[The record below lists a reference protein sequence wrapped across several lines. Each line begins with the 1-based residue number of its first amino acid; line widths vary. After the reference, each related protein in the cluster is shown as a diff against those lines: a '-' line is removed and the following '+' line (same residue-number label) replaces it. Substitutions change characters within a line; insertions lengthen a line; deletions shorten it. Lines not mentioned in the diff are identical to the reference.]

1 MTSNEAPSHQVTT
14 QPTQAPPATQH
25 SAPAA
30 QTTSTTQA
38 TQATQPSLP
47 LPFEN
52 SGRPFSG
59 FAPIER
65 LQINHL
71 PDDELL
77 YYANLPVDNVIVVDT
92 ETTGLEPSDE
102 VISYGIC
109 TAQGDEIANQLV
121 RPTRHT
127 AWPEAEKINHI
138 SWDDV
143 KAQPHLTELEPSL
156 SALWANS
163 ALLVGYNIGFDQR
176 LLHQS
181 GVNLS
186 GIEAFDLMEAFARLH
201 CQWNRHRQA
210 YRWLR
215 LTDVATIYDYQY
227 EAHDSLN
234 DARATAFCYLAFREE
249 CRKIATSRNLEQAAA
264 STPLATGSASL
275 AAASTHS
282 TTASTPLTGEM
293 REL

>member
-1 MTSNEAPSHQVTT
+1 MNDNLQNSNGAPNTGNPQLT
-14 QPTQAPPATQH
+14 Q
-25 SAPAA
+25 
-30 QTTSTTQA
+30 
-38 TQATQPSLP
+38 P

-77 YYANLPVDNVIVVDT
+77 YYANLPVDNVLVVDT
-92 ETTGLEPSDE
+92 ETTGLHPSDE

-109 TAQGDEIANQLV
+109 TASGEEIANQLV
-121 RPTRHT
+121 RPTHHT
-127 AWPEAEKINHI
+127 AWPQAEKINHI

-143 KAQPHLTELEPSL
+143 KHQPRLSELEEQLAS
-156 SALWANS
+156 LWADC

-176 LLHQS
+176 LLQQS
-181 GVNLS
+181 GANLPE
-186 GIEAFDLMEAFARLH
+186 IEAFDLMDAFARLH
-201 CQWNRHRQA
+201 CQYNRHRQA

-215 LTDVATIYDYQY
+215 LTDVATIYGYHY

-249 CRKIATSRNLEQAAA
+249 CRKIATARNLEQATA
-264 STPLATGSASL
+264 STRLATGSASL
-275 AAASTHS
+275 AATNSNSA
-282 TTASTPLTGEM
+282 TASTPLTGEM

>member
-1 MTSNEAPSHQVTT
+1 MISNEAPSHQAIT

-109 TAQGDEIANQLV
+109 TAHGTEISNQLI

-138 SWDDV
+138 SWEDV
-143 KAQPHLTELEPSL
+143 KHQPRLSELEEQLAS
-156 SALWANS
+156 LWANS

-181 GVNLS
+181 GVNLP

-201 CQWNRHRQA
+201 CQWNRHRQG

-215 LTDVATIYDYQY
+215 LADVAHIYGYQY

-282 TTASTPLTGEM
+282 TAASTPLTGEM

>member
-1 MTSNEAPSHQVTT
+1 MYYGVTSMNNNLQNSNGALGTASSQLAH
-14 QPTQAPPATQH
+14 
-25 SAPAA
+25 
-30 QTTSTTQA
+30 
-38 TQATQPSLP
+38 P

-201 CQWNRHRQA
+201 CQYNRHRQA

>member
-1 MTSNEAPSHQVTT
+1 MNDNLQNSNGAL
-14 QPTQAPPATQH
+14 
-25 SAPAA
+25 
-30 QTTSTTQA
+30 STASSQLTH
-38 TQATQPSLP
+38 P

-77 YYANLPVDNVIVVDT
+77 YYATLPTTNVIVLDT

-121 RPTRHT
+121 CPTRHT

-143 KAQPHLTELEPSL
+143 KHQPRLNELEEQLAS
-156 SALWANS
+156 LWAHS

-176 LLHQS
+176 LVLQS
-181 GVNLS
+181 GVNLPE
-186 GIEAFDLMEAFARLH
+186 IEAFDLMEAFARLH

-215 LTDVATIYDYQY
+215 LTDVATIYGYHY

-249 CRKIATSRNLEQAAA
+249 CRKIATARNLEQATA
-264 STPLATGSASL
+264 STPLAAGSASL